1 MTEKES
7 SKTPGTVIDQKPG
20 GGKKM
25 DVGSRID
32 LQVAIPKKE
41 WVKVPKVV
49 GKDSSRA
56 IKDLAKK
63 KLNVGQFRLQ
73 VSCETPGKVLGQIP
87 ERNAKILAGQ
97 TVDLI
102 VADVGRNPVPVP
114 RLNGLELRTAEHQLQ
129 RLGLTVG
136 RVQERE
142 QAQVPAGAVISQRP
156 NDNWVLPPGCPVDL
170 VISKAV
176 ALVTVPSL
184 IGMTEQ
190 AARERYGG
198 GLRSVFAEVR
208 LGSVNHVESRT
219 GAGQIIRQDPPPGAQ
234 VRRGTQINIVI
245 AKVSQRGPRPQ
256 DIVVVPNLRGMYL
269 NHVAGAIQE
278 RTQGK
283 LRMGRVIEESLVS
296 GLMLLILKNLKL
308 TYGNSIVTLL
318 LSPYKKRF

>member
-1 MTEKES
+1 MTRDDAIRAIEAAGFGVGQVTEKES

-56 IKDLAKK
+56 IKDLARK
-63 KLNVGQFRLQ
+63 KLSVGQFRSQ
-73 VSCETPGKVLGQIP
+73 VSCETPGKVLVQIP
-87 ERNAKILAGQ
+87 ERNTKLLAGQ
-97 TVDLI
+97 SVDLI
-102 VADVGRNPVPVP
+102 VAEIGRNPVHVP
-114 RLNGLELRTAEHQLQ
+114 RLNGLDLRSAEHHL
-129 RLGLTVG
+129 RRVGLEMG

-142 QAQVPAGAVISQRP
+142 QDQVPPGTVLSQRP
-156 NDNWVLPPGCPVDL
+156 DDGTLLAPGCPVEL

-190 AARERYGG
+190 AARERYSA
-198 GLRSVFAEVR
+198 LKSVFAEVR
-208 LGSVNHVESRT
+208 LGSVNYVESRT

-234 VRRGTQINIVI
+234 VRRGTQINIVV
-245 AKVSQRGPRPQ
+245 ARVSQEGLDR
-256 DIVVVPNLRGMYL
+256 
-269 NHVAGAIQE
+269 
-278 RTQGK
+278 RT
-283 LRMGRVIEESLVS
+283 SW
-296 GLMLLILKNLKL
+296 
-308 TYGNSIVTLL
+308 
-318 LSPYKKRF
+318 